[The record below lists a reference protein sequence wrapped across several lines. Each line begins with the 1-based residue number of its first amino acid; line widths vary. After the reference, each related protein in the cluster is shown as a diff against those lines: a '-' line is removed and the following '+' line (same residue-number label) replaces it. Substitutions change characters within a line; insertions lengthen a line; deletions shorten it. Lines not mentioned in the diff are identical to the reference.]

1 MAIGPFL
8 DGVILLDG
16 VNISG
21 NTNQVSVTGESTD
34 LDATTFASSGWQAHR
49 VGAHKVAVEA
59 SGFNDYAV
67 GSVDESTYAAWSGRT
82 RRVVSV
88 IPSAGVE
95 GDRAYSL
102 RMAHLTYSQLGAVDE
117 MIPFTLSGQSY
128 GILSRNTV
136 IHAPA
141 DLETADGNGTAF
153 QLGAL
158 SATQTLYVAIHLTS
172 ISATTTSVIFHIE
185 SDTSGFGSA
194 TGRATSQTFTAVG
207 SEWIA
212 IAGAVTDDYWRVRWD
227 VSGASPSVDFVVTA
241 GIG

>member
-8 DGVILLDG
+8 DAVILLDG

-21 NTNQVSVTGESTD
+21 NTNQVSLSGESTD
-34 LDATTFASSGWQAHR
+34 LDATTFASGGWQAHR

-59 SGFNDYAV
+59 SGFNDYNA
-67 GSVDESTYAAWSGRT
+67 VDEAIYTPWAART
-82 RRVVSV
+82 RRVVTV
-88 IPSAGVE
+88 VPAAGAE

-117 MIPFTLSGQSY
+117 MMPFALSGQSY

-141 DLETADGNGTAF
+141 DVETIDGNGTAF

-158 SATQTLYVAIHLTS
+158 SATQTMYVAIHLTS
-172 ISATTTSVIFHIE
+172 ISAGTTNVIFHIE

-194 TGRATSQTFTAVG
+194 TGRATSATFTAVG

-227 VSGASPSVDFVVTA
+227 VTGASPSVDFVVTA